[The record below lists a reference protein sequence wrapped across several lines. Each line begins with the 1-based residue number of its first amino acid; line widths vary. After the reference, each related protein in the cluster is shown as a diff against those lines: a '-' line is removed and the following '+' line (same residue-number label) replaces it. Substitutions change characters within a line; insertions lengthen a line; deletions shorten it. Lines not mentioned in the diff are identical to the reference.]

1 MIEIDTRLRAA
12 GGVAKTET
20 EGAIIAFETLKR
32 RGHPD
37 GPPPLAS
44 DGWGGHRD
52 ALIEVW
58 GQVPPYGGRGRPPTH
73 KQPGEAW
80 QYLQLVKQRD
90 GGRVIGIEMRVIYGD
105 PETVP
110 AAVGANTAYVER
122 THLTMRHQNGRLGR
136 KTLGFSK
143 DVAMV
148 RAACSWEDAVYNV
161 THPVK
166 TLRREINQ
174 GRRRWQPQ
182 TPMMAAGLTDHVWT
196 VHELLTTLPVPH
208 AINT

>member
-1 MIEIDTRLRAA
+1 VIEIDTRLRAA

-20 EGAIIAFETLKR
+20 DGAVLAFEKLKR

-52 ALIEVW
+52 SLLEVW
-58 GQVPPYGGRGRPPTH
+58 GQVPAYGGRGRPPTT
-73 KQPGEAW
+73 KRPGEEW
-80 QYLQLVKQRD
+80 QYLQMVKQRD
-90 GGRVIGIEMRVIYGD
+90 HGRVTGIEVRVIYGD
-105 PETVP
+105 PTTVP
-110 AAVGANTAYVER
+110 EVVGANTAYIER
-122 THLTMRHQNGRLGR
+122 THLTMRQDNGRLGR

-143 DVAMV
+143 DLAML
-148 RAACSWEDAVYNV
+148 RAACTWEDLVYNL

-166 TLRREINQ
+166 TLRQEVNQ
-174 GRRRWQPQ
+174 GRRRWQPR

-196 VHELLTTLPVPH
+196 VEQILMALPLP
-208 AINT
+208 ATINT